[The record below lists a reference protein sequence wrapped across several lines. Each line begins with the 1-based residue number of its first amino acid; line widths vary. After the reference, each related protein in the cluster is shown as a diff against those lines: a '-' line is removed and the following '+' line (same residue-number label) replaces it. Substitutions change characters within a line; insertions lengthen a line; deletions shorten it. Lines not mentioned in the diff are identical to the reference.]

1 MESQKH
7 IAVALKRLEILQK
20 REAFDP
26 HNLSSRP
33 TAQQQEVIDE
43 FGKIKQQWI
52 RAGNQSG
59 KSQTCARNLAW
70 VMTDTHPSWKRP
82 ANWLEEPL
90 LAIVAARTGKQI
102 EDSLLPK
109 IRGYLEP
116 GTYKE
121 VRIGNIIQRLEL
133 TNGNRII
140 FQSLENPNVARER
153 LQSYVAHMVWADELP
168 PTMDIIRELLIRV
181 QSRDGYFM
189 ASFTPTIV
197 STDIQRYV
205 DSLSLPEG
213 RVYRFHMLDNPLY
226 ADPLRRAELLARYQ
240 HLSPDQQKMIFE
252 GEWLSADDQVYY
264 FNYANMVEMPAGYST
279 KWRHVESVDP
289 ALSSALGLTIWAERP
304 NTDQWYCVL
313 AEYVSGILVPT
324 ELVKHVNNITSKFN
338 IVRRIADPHEV
349 WYIQTAGSM
358 GINYMGVYNKNSR
371 KHELIKQLQQFLG
384 SRGKITPGCTDFI
397 SELQEC
403 RWSDKS
409 EGRIANASSYH
420 ILDSAQYF
428 CDNVPK
434 PEAAIVA
441 SSWTEWLYKANDQR
455 KATEEKLIEKIKHQ
469 SVRVQRGRRSKPNTK
484 PNGWGMQ

>member
-1 MESQKH
+1 MDSQKH
-7 IAVALKRLEILQK
+7 IASALRRLELLQK

-26 HNLSSRP
+26 HNLASRP
-33 TAQQQEVIDE
+33 TAQQQEVINE

-59 KSQTCARNLAW
+59 KSQTCARLLTW

-82 ANWLEEPL
+82 ENWMEEPL

-168 PTMDIIRELLIRV
+168 PTMDIVRELLIRV

-189 ASFTPTIV
+189 ASFTPTVV
-197 STDIQRYV
+197 STDIQRFV
-205 DSLSLPEG
+205 DGLSLPEG

-226 ADPLRRAELLARYQ
+226 SDPLRRAELLARYQ
-240 HLSPDQQKMIFE
+240 HLSADQQKMIFE

-264 FNYANMVEMPAGYST
+264 FNYATMVEMPTGYST
-279 KWRHVESVDP
+279 LWRHVESVDP

-304 NTDQWYCVL
+304 NTEQWYCVR

-324 ELVKHVNNITSKFN
+324 ELVKHVQSITKEYNI
-338 IVRRIADPHEV
+338 IRRIADPHEV
-349 WYIQTAGSM
+349 WYIQTAASM
-358 GINYMGVYNKNSR
+358 GISYIGVYKKNER

-384 SRGKITPGCTDFI
+384 TRGRISPTCTDFI

-403 RWSDKS
+403 RWSDRS
-409 EGRIANASSYH
+409 EGRIVNASSFH

-434 PEAAIVA
+434 PEKGIVA
-441 SSWTEWLYKANDQR
+441 NSFQEWLYKANDVR
-455 KATEEKLIEKIKHQ
+455 KLAEEKISEKSANRRTRIG
-469 SVRVQRGRRSKPNTK
+469 RGRRQQPKSPT
-484 PNGWGMQ
+484 GWGIN